1 MKSKRQLPILLSS
14 CLLLLISTYGS
25 AFTSCK
31 RPQLVPTTSKSNNP
45 RILVDEFLPRDGTV
59 VTTRVL
65 TSLRG
70 GNDSASTESSRISKI
85 ATFANTNFFLLGM
98 LVAVSLAKA
107 FPSLGKNGGLLR
119 PELFIGKFG
128 VTLIFLLSG
137 LSLEASELT
146 KAAAN
151 VKLNGLIQL
160 VIFGAWP
167 LLVGLPLKWA
177 ISTLFPT
184 LMPPAL
190 VDGLLILTCLPTTI
204 NMCIMLTSAGGG
216 NVATSI
222 CNAIISNL
230 AGIFATPAL
239 LFRFFGAQ
247 IQLPFLQMVTKLCNM
262 VLLPVGKFGIFVMVI
277 SKCRT

>member
-1 MKSKRQLPILLSS
+1 
-14 CLLLLISTYGS
+14 
-25 AFTSCK
+25 
-31 RPQLVPTTSKSNNP
+31 
-45 RILVDEFLPRDGTV
+45 
-59 VTTRVL
+59 
-65 TSLRG
+65 
-70 GNDSASTESSRISKI
+70 
-85 ATFANTNFFLLGM
+85 M

-160 VIFGAWP
+160 VIFCAWP
-167 LLVGLPLKWA
+167 LLVGLPLKWT
-177 ISTLFPT
+177 ISTLFPS

-230 AGIFATPAL
+230 AGIFVTPAL

-247 IQLPFLQMVTKLCNM
+247 IQSPFLQMVTKLCNM
-262 VLLPVGKFGIFVMVI
+262 VLLPVGKFRIFVIVI